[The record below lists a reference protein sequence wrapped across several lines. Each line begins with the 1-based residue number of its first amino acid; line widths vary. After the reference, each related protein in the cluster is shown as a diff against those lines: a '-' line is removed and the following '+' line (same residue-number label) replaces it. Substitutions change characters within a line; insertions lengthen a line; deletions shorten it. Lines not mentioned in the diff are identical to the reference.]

1 MVRVRA
7 QVTSITRA
15 SLRHAAT
22 TTTSGLPARTADYA
36 EDLWRPGITLPL
48 WKQSEPDDKVFLYLS
63 WQHFKNDDITERV
76 TTSSTGLEHR
86 RQVFSDVKDVY
97 SGGATSLNGY
107 VFYPF
112 SMRTASKIA
121 PLYHRHYNPYS
132 RTRFHRQHSGH
143 LLQQQ
148 KRRRGKRRSSNGI
161 ITTSGN
167 EINKARSAPIEA
179 LAFPEG
185 QRTRTMIKVDL
196 DLNSGSLLGSFV
208 VCRSCSRVMFLEGV
222 LDGNCESGFDE
233 RRVLTR
239 SGDGRAQLLRVARE
253 PLAKVPQNCLNSH
266 VQILNMTKKGN
277 VLSWLVREDFRAIDV
292 EYIQIGIAMDSE
304 WGELINLVG
313 AADSGGPAATMLD
326 FARRRAGGHKKDDQQ
341 RRCEVLIQIG
351 IKVQMGRR
359 MVRISYVALFCRN
372 HIRFY
377 GSLSAEWSVKNEDS
391 NLSFVLSLPLW
402 LRQVIERKS
411 NEHEP
416 QAPRRATLRDQ
427 ILKPDFRRVERPQ
440 TRQDLLRMER
450 NVGWDQYEPQDPRR
464 ASLRDQILK
473 PDFRRVERPQTRQD
487 VLRKRSVGRDQ
498 YEPQDPR
505 RATSNAPLNVA
516 RRIKSADFNSGK
528 IETARG
534 TIFKSKHPKKLTAI
548 LANSM

>member
-179 LAFPEG
+179 LAFPKVGVGYSSFERTSELPDLLVS

-266 VQILNMTKKGN
+266 VQILNMTKKDQP
-277 VLSWLVREDFRAIDV
+277 SWCC
-292 EYIQIGIAMDSE
+292 
-304 WGELINLVG
+304 
-313 AADSGGPAATMLD
+313 DSGGPAATMLD

-473 PDFRRVERPQTRQD
+473 PDFRRVES
-487 VLRKRSVGRDQ
+487 L
-498 YEPQDPR
+498 
-505 RATSNAPLNVA
+505 
-516 RRIKSADFNSGK
+516 
-528 IETARG
+528 
-534 TIFKSKHPKKLTAI
+534 KLDK
-548 LANSM
+548 MF